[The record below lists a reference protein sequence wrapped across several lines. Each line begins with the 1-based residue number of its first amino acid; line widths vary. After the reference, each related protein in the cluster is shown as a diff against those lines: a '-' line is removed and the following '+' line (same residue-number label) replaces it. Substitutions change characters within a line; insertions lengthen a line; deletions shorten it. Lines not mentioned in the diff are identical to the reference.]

1 MSINIKEGVPFDFL
15 IPSSAI
21 GRKAFATWLVF
32 SSLRIFFHSLTLVTH
47 SPSPVQASPASRFR
61 APFQTDTLARV
72 IRGTRRW
79 SYNHLLGVVALAL
92 ILAGSAFG
100 QTTTGSIFGTVTDLN
115 DSVIAGSTITATDI
129 KTGITRTTQSNDSG
143 NYLFPSIPAGDYM
156 VSAQAKGFGTA
167 IQKGLHVD
175 VNQSANATFKL
186 SVGGTTQ
193 SITVTSGSTLVDTRE
208 SQLGETVDQKRIE
221 DLPLNGRDVYSLVQL
236 IPGVTS
242 YGAQSAGGNQYGTT
256 FSVNGTRTNQDSF
269 YLDGAFDTSLFIT
282 GGNLI
287 PNPDALQEFRLLT
300 NNFDA
305 AYGRFPGGVVNVIT
319 RSGGNAFHG
328 SLYDY
333 FRNSALNLKNYFNTT
348 ITPLKQNQ
356 FGATIGGPI
365 VHDKAFFFGSYEGLR
380 IVTPTIIASNSLVTP
395 TPAEAVGNFSALSP
409 SQQPMVSPGVS
420 YSCNGVQG
428 VICPNLLDPVAQNI
442 LKSVPLANP
451 NTGLTPQQSASG
463 NTTANQYLV
472 RIDYQLANS
481 HQISGTFFQSKSN
494 NANPNQGGNQILSYS
509 GGKNTDNQ
517 TNVAISDVWTISPN
531 KLNTFRS
538 FYTLNHLNLTNLYS
552 GNTWGDLG
560 SQVGLGALP
569 ATQPQIA
576 INGYWTMGMGSGGPD
591 NLHQQS
597 FGAEDTFDWSLG
609 NHSIK
614 LGGSFFWNRYAEQG
628 EYLGTGEATFTGFA
642 TGNALADFLLGRVN
656 SFRQNNGASHSLHNP
671 APALFAQDDWR
682 ISHRLTLNLGLR
694 WEIFAPF
701 SGQNNFG
708 TFVPFAKSSRFP
720 TAPLGLLTA
729 GDPGVPDGIMKTQ
742 WRAFSPRVGFAYDVF
757 GNGLT
762 SLRGGYGIFYASRA
776 VSLTT
781 NPEQQPFILDN
792 TIAHT
797 PNLVTPYAPNADPFP
812 YVVNLQ
818 NPTFHSGGTI
828 SGLPPNASSP
838 YVQEYNLTLEQQ
850 FGQAWGLRLAYV
862 GSVSRKFYLSRD
874 ENAPAY
880 VPGASTS
887 TDGLNSRRPYQP
899 APASYVFGAIVEND
913 PAGNASYNALQVTLT
928 RRFSNGFSL
937 LASYVWAKSMD
948 VSSVDPSN
956 ITLTL
961 SNQTNISADRA
972 RSNYDVPQR
981 FVASYLWNTPAVR
994 RFGFVG
1000 KDILS
1005 NWQFNGI
1012 ATLSTGSPFTVT
1024 SGVDSNL
1031 DSILTDR
1038 PNTIANPSLGG
1049 GRSRTDKIHEFFNTA
1064 AFAQVPANVP
1074 YGNTRRNSIVGPGL
1088 VNTDFS
1094 GFKNIPVWK
1103 ESSVQFRAEFFNLFN
1118 NVNLTNPNA
1127 VLTSPLFGRISGS
1140 ANARII
1146 QFALKYNF

>member
-1 MSINIKEGVPFDFL
+1 MSINIKEGVSFDL
-15 IPSSAI
+15 PSSPI
-21 GRKAFATWLVF
+21 GSKLFTTFLVCP
-32 SSLRIFFHSLTLVTH
+32 SLRRILHSLTSVTH
-47 SPSPVQASPASRFR
+47 SSTPVQASPASRFR